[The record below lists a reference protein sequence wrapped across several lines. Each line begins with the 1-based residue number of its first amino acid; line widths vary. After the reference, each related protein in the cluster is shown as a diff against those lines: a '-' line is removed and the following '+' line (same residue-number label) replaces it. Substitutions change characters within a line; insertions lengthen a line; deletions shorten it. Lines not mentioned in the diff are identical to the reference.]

1 MDSSNTSSQLQ
12 NQTGNSSKIQD
23 ELTHVNQEMYK
34 KNLEL
39 AEKNKI
45 LSLLRMI
52 DKIIL
57 STVTDIQQV
66 TQQVVN
72 TVVNETDFIK
82 ALTTFMIDK
91 NSNSLIQLAMSQT
104 KEIRQS
110 ELELNRSLQGIK
122 IQLNNENNI
131 VVQAV
136 NKKKM
141 LPTHNLIDV
150 LTPNFTAEESTRIQ
164 QTIQS
169 DTSYVYP
176 LIIRADV
183 IGAMVISVAEF
194 GKSLPYYKIDLIDRI
209 PGIVAISIDNAL
221 LYQSIQKANEHLKQL
236 DVLKDEFVSLAS
248 HELRTPMTV
257 IKSYVW
263 MLLNGTAGQLSEK
276 QTAYL
281 KRTLSSTDRLIN
293 LVNDMLNVSRI
304 ESGRLTIEPV
314 PTDMGKLASE
324 VITEMQVR
332 SAEVGVNLSYSP
344 PALPLVVNADTGRIK
359 EVMINLIGNSLKFTP
374 KGGLVTVT
382 VDKDGQNSVM
392 VRVKDS
398 GRGISSSDM
407 LKLFKK
413 FSMVGNN
420 HLTKDRDQGTGLG
433 LYLSKSIIELH
444 GGKIWAQS
452 EGKDRGSMFSFTLP
466 TDSNLA
472 PKYADAGSTQAS
484 AVDPKKD
491 IVLSPESNPQA

>member
-110 ELELNRSLQGIK
+110 EQDLNRSLQGIK
-122 IQLNNENNI
+122 IQLDNESNI
-131 VVQAV
+131 VVQAI

-141 LPTHNLIDV
+141 LPTHNLMDV
-150 LTPNFTAEESTRIQ
+150 LVPNFTAEESSRIQ

-169 DTSYVYP
+169 DTSYIYP
-176 LIIRADV
+176 LIIRGDV

-194 GKSLPYYKIDLIDRI
+194 GKPLAYYKIDLIDRI
-209 PGIVAISIDNAL
+209 PGIIAISIDNAL

-236 DVLKDEFVSLAS
+236 DMLKDEFVSLAS

-257 IKSYVW
+257 IKSYAW
-263 MLLNGTAGQLSEK
+263 MLLNQTVENLSEK
-276 QTAYL
+276 Q
-281 KRTLSSTDRLIN
+281 RTYMERIFNSTEGLIK
-293 LVNDMLNVSRI
+293 LVNDMLNISRI
-304 ESGRLTIEPV
+304 ESGRFTIEPV
-314 PTDMGKLASE
+314 ITDIGKLLE
-324 VITEMQVR
+324 DVITEIKAR
-332 SAEVGVNLSYSP
+332 ADEVGVRLFYNKPQSP
-344 PALPLVVNADTGRIK
+344 ITVKADVLRIK
-359 EVMINLIGNSLKFTP
+359 EVMINLLGNSLKFTP
-374 KGGLVTVT
+374 EGGTVTVT
-382 VDKDGQNSVM
+382 VAPEGNDFAVVKIKDT
-392 VRVKDS
+392 
-398 GRGISSSDM
+398 GRGISEVDM
-407 LKLFKK
+407 LK
-413 FSMVGNN
+413 
-420 HLTKDRDQGTGLG
+420 R
-433 LYLSKSIIELH
+433 
-444 GGKIWAQS
+444 S
-452 EGKDRGSMFSFTLP
+452 E
-466 TDSNLA
+466 
-472 PKYADAGSTQAS
+472 
-484 AVDPKKD
+484 
-491 IVLSPESNPQA
+491 